1 MKRPWRRRNYFIKK
15 DLQGKYIFIFF
26 IFVIAGSYLFTVILG
41 LMSSDSLTMVYKDH
55 NLHLG
60 KTPVV
65 LLKELLRAHWIFIV
79 TGGVLVVL
87 ASVFLTHRFAGPL
100 YRFEKSLEEMS
111 RGNFNFEI
119 RLRARD
125 EAKELAEMLN
135 GFNAGISSR
144 LREARDLTDTM
155 GSHLEAAQSAAAGTD
170 SKKEL
175 ESALA
180 LHRSLRDI
188 LHRFILKN
196 DG

>member
-1 MKRPWRRRNYFIKK
+1 MKRAWRRRNYFIKK

-26 IFVIAGSYLFTVILG
+26 IFMIAGSYLFTVIFG
-41 LMSSDSLTMVYKDH
+41 LMSSDSLTMVYQDH

-79 TGGVLVVL
+79 TGGFLVVL

-100 YRFEKSLEEMS
+100 YRFERSIEEMT

-119 RLRARD
+119 RLRSRD

-135 GFNAGISSR
+135 GFNTEISSR
-144 LREARDLTDTM
+144 LREARELTDTM
-155 GSHLEAAQSAAAGTD
+155 GSHLDAAQSAAATAD
-170 SKKEL
+170 SKEAL
-175 ESALA
+175 ERARA
-180 LHRSLRDI
+180 LHRTLRDV
-188 LHRFILKN
+188 LHRFILKH